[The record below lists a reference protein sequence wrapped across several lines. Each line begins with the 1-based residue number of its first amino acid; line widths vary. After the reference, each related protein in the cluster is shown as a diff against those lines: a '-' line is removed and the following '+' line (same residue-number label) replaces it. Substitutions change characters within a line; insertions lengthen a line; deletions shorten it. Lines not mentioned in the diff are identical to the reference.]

1 VSPVTAAAATRA
13 ADYQPL
19 LASKRKIVESPQPQ
33 DELSAERRPWQT
45 PELTELPKLTDL
57 TLISGIPGG
66 GGIGGSTVF

>member
-1 VSPVTAAAATRA
+1 M
-13 ADYQPL
+13 
-19 LASKRKIVESPQPQ
+19 IVESPQLQ
-33 DELSAERRPWQT
+33 DEPTPGKRSWQA

>member
-1 VSPVTAAAATRA
+1 M
-13 ADYQPL
+13 
-19 LASKRKIVESPQPQ
+19 ESAQPQ
-33 DELSAERRPWQT
+33 DETTPGKRQWQT

>member
-1 VSPVTAAAATRA
+1 MGGRP

-19 LASKRKIVESPQPQ
+19 CEHQRNLVESPQPQ
-33 DELSAERRPWQT
+33 NEPTPGKRPWQA

-66 GGIGGSTVF
+66 GDLGGSTVF